1 MVELRARKSSL
12 LGFGTHADFVL
23 EMNMAKSAKRVA
35 AFLGEQAAVC
45 RWSFPLR
52 LDAFPSL
59 SSEELYRKLK
69 PLGDDERS
77 LILKLK
83 EEECRKRALP
93 FDGQL
98 RAWDTRYFMTQVT
111 QRPPVA
117 AASQF
122 HHRGLWFSFSSPI
135 AFGLPLPRKVPPRR
149 WEWAVGKPP
158 RGLPSRPWTGSRSRR
173 PSGLSVPPP
182 QVEESRYAVDQNLLK
197 EYFPMDV
204 VTRGLL
210 DIYQELLGLSFEL
223 LDGAPVWHPD
233 VKVYSV
239 KDLAGGR
246 LLGQFYLDLYP
257 R

>member
-1 MVELRARKSSL
+1 MELRARKSSL

-117 AASQF
+117 AAASNF
-122 HHRGLWFSFSSPI
+122 TI
-135 AFGLPLPRKVPPRR
+135 AAFGFLFPRRSLSVFLCRAKSPRDVGNGRLANTPPRFAFPPVD
-149 WEWAVGKPP
+149 WVSLTPTVGP
-158 RGLPSRPWTGSRSRR
+158 
-173 PSGLSVPPP
+173 
-182 QVEESRYAVDQNLLK
+182 
-197 EYFPMDV
+197 F
-204 VTRGLL
+204 
-210 DIYQELLGLSFEL
+210 
-223 LDGAPVWHPD
+223 GAAA
-233 VKVYSV
+233 
-239 KDLAGGR
+239 AGGGEPLR
-246 LLGQFYLDLYP
+246 GGPEPPEGVLPHGRGDPGPPGHLPGAAGPEL
-257 R
+257 